1 MEVQRAWDGVTPVGP
16 LNAPQIPDPPLR
28 SPAGWYPAGWAWFGR
43 VHWAEGERRPERLH
57 FIRGAQAV
65 PGWCLPRGRGWVHL
79 GSRRARASAPLRYRA
94 AFLAFAIDDPLASE
108 IGRHTRSTE
117 SPSVTHG
124 RGINPFLNS
133 PISYFHPIH

>member
-1 MEVQRAWDGVTPVGP
+1 MG
-16 LNAPQIPDPPLR
+16 L
-28 SPAGWYPAGWAWFGR
+28 GWSHPCGA
-43 VHWAEGERRPERLH
+43 PERPPNSGPTTAVPRRVVPRRVGVVRQSALGRGGAEARA
-57 FIRGAQAV
+57 FALYPGAQAV

-79 GSRRARASAPLRYRA
+79 GSRRARASAPQRYRA

-108 IGRHTRSTE
+108 TGRHTRSTE
-117 SPSVTHG
+117 SPLVTHG